1 MIQVEVIKRSSDKSI
16 EGTSTFNET
25 PKPCEPK
32 KNLIIRLPPAKRNT
46 IELKQYSAVNNNC
59 CDSCEHLIRPMPEAR
74 GFFLNKVHNTK
85 YKTVQL
91 E

>member
-32 KNLIIRLPPAKRNT
+32 KKPNYQVAPSKKEYDRTET
-46 IELKQYSAVNNNC
+46 IFC
-59 CDSCEHLIRPMPEAR
+59 
-74 GFFLNKVHNTK
+74 G
-85 YKTVQL
+85 
-91 E
+91 